1 MAAMTRQRCD
11 PLTGIPTDLMV
22 DYYAQRS
29 GAGLIL
35 TECVA
40 WNQRG

>member
-11 PLTGIPTDLMV
+11 PLTGIPNDFMV
-22 DYYAQRS
+22 DYYTQRS

-35 TECVA
+35 T
-40 WNQRG
+40 